1 MFPKSS
7 NKNKPTNSKGTLGDS
22 RGHRSKLTDKKQTLL
37 QRRDKK
43 LLLPKRRGKKN
54 PTFLTTEKHGVI
66 FLIFSNFLIRE
77 KNYRYN
83 YLDFLIIFNHIVT
96 LANEFYG

>member
-1 MFPKSS
+1 MFSKSS

-43 LLLPKRRGKKN
+43 LLLPKRRGKK
-54 PTFLTTEKHGVI
+54 TQI
-66 FLIFSNFLIRE
+66 F
-77 KNYRYN
+77 
-83 YLDFLIIFNHIVT
+83 
-96 LANEFYG
+96 